1 MTLKPFYFFSGHG
14 ALQFILAL
22 HEHEIHGRVHLPPIE
37 PDIIRL
43 LWSLYSQNRFESHK
57 KSYQDAVVVLIRYHA
72 TLAEVA
78 YLASSDEKLHA
89 IHTRSLVRRQGASST
104 WKLGS
109 NPPGATAAEAS
120 SQWLRRPHNR
130 TRQSA
135 VVGTDCLAHGAWHG

>member
-14 ALQFILAL
+14 VLQFILAL

-89 IHTRSLVRRQGASST
+89 IHTRYLSRRQGASRT

-109 NPPGATAAEAS
+109 KPPRRDSGRSFLSVAAPLS
-120 SQWLRRPHNR
+120 
-130 TRQSA
+130 
-135 VVGTDCLAHGAWHG
+135 